1 MDDTKAL
8 LKLAL
13 ELANLVTKSLVFGVL
28 SRDWSEENRPFFWR
42 IDLKYVLSK
51 VVDEGSMVVPAFF
64 ALFDF
69 GQIPLKL
76 AANDGCMDG
85 SMS

>member
-1 MDDTKAL
+1 
-8 LKLAL
+8 
-13 ELANLVTKSLVFGVL
+13 
-28 SRDWSEENRPFFWR
+28 
-42 IDLKYVLSK
+42 
-51 VVDEGSMVVPAFF
+51 MVVPAFF

-69 GQIPLKL
+69 GQILLKL